1 MVGFFCQWKST
12 PSGRGKAEAGKQ
24 KDKCTTG
31 AQGARPRGSRVS
43 EHCSE
48 GLVSSGQRGTAGKA
62 RGLKVA
68 MDISVDQTSRV

>member
-1 MVGFFCQWKST
+1 MVGFFCQWKSA
-12 PSGRGKAEAGKQ
+12 PSGRGKDKAGKQ
-24 KDKCTTG
+24 RDKCTAG

-48 GLVSSGQRGTAGKA
+48 GLVSSGQRGAVGKA

-68 MDISVDQTSRV
+68 MAISVAQASRV